1 MDGNPTRALASALAL
16 ALIAFACAAP
26 AGIAGRTAQA
36 GAAPNALVGG
46 INLSGAANRPLQ
58 AADQEVRQAKA
69 LGARIVR
76 IEVPWSALEGGGPG
90 QLEVNG
96 LAYTD
101 RVVNDAAAD
110 GIGVIILVDST
121 PCWASSAPE
130 SVRGGCAPSH
140 RRAASSWPPS
150 DPATAARFFA
160 FLAQRYGSRLTALE
174 VWNEPDQSN
183 ELYFAGPEK
192 AVHYAALLRA
202 AYTAIKSVA
211 PSVQVLG
218 GSLVGSN
225 GVFLRALYAAGI
237 KGYYDGLA
245 VHFYT
250 LTLAALRQ
258 FRQVQLANGDPSRL
272 WLDEFG
278 FPTCWPKQSAEQE
291 IPCVTRSV
299 QAADF
304 TSIFHSIS
312 QQPYV
317 AAVLPF
323 KLADS
328 TNEDFGVLSATGARK
343 PSFAALRGV
352 FASPFGSPPPVTLKL
367 RRRGQRVLATGS
379 GPVGDIMQLEA
390 LRGQTLRFRATF
402 TLERFNRYTLA
413 LPPVIGTH
421 GLRVRVF
428 GLWSGP
434 RKAAQKSL

>member
-1 MDGNPTRALASALAL
+1 MVGKPTRAFAVALMLAL
-16 ALIAFACAAP
+16 LAFACAA
-26 AGIAGRTAQA
+26 ASSLAGRTAA
-36 GAAPNALVGG
+36 AAPQSTLLGG
-46 INLSGAANRPLQ
+46 INISGASGRPL
-58 AADQEVRQAKA
+58 AEADRQIQQVKA
-69 LGARIVR
+69 LGARLVR
-76 IEVPWSALEGGGPG
+76 IEVPWSALEGNGPG
-90 QLEVNG
+90 QLEVDG

-101 RVVNDAAAD
+101 RIVNDAAAA

-150 DPATAARFFA
+150 DPATAAQFFA
-160 FLAQRYGSRLTALE
+160 FLAQRYGSRLAALE

-192 AVHYAALLRA
+192 AVRYAALLRA
-202 AYTAIKSVA
+202 AYTAIKRVA
-211 PSVQVLG
+211 PSVQVLA
-218 GSLVGSN
+218 GSLVGSD

-258 FRQVQLANGDPSRL
+258 FRQAQLASGDSSRL

-278 FPTCWPKQSAEQE
+278 FPTCWPQQRAEQE
-291 IPCVTRSV
+291 IPCVTRAV

-304 TSIFHSIS
+304 TSIFRSIS

-317 AAVLPF
+317 AAALPF
-323 KLADS
+323 KLTDS
-328 TNEDFGVLSATGARK
+328 PGDDFGVLSSTGARK
-343 PSFAALRGV
+343 PAFAALRRV
-352 FASPFGSPPPVTLKL
+352 FGSPFGSPPPVTLTL
-367 RRRGQRVLATGS
+367 GHRGRRVLATGS
-379 GPVGDIMQLEA
+379 GPVGDIMELEA
-390 LRGQTLRFRATF
+390 FSGGTLRFRATF
-402 TLERFNRYTLA
+402 TLERFNRYALA
-413 LPPVIGTH
+413 LPTVIGTR

-428 GLWSGP
+428 QLWGGVG
-434 RKAAQKSL
+434 RAAQKRI